1 MYDDIDNDDIQA
13 VVNQVR
19 QNKAARDAIEQ
30 RELDCYGML
39 VEEMVEMY
47 QDVLKSQA
55 DLGLNLDSLVVS
67 MLSDAQEQMLLK
79 MGNEARQTLNRV
91 KYMLIHRNKFQGA

>member
-1 MYDDIDNDDIQA
+1 MFDDIDADDIQA

-19 QNKAARDAIEQ
+19 QNQAARTAIEM
-30 RELDCYGML
+30 REIECYGMP
-39 VEEMVEMY
+39 VEEMVELY
-47 QDVLKSQA
+47 QNVLKTQA
-55 DLGLNLDSLVVS
+55 DLGLDLDSLVVS

-91 KYMLIHRNKFQGA
+91 KYLLIHRNQFQGA